1 MICSFPALA
10 DANSKILV
18 LGTMPG
24 VQSLQKQQYY
34 AHPQNAFWK
43 ILFSLFDE
51 LPVPSEFELRKK
63 LLIENGI
70 ALWDVLESCHR
81 EGSLDSNIKNGIP
94 NKIRELLAAYPN
106 IKAVVFNGK
115 ESHRLFVKTFGDSI
129 SLPQIVM
136 PSTSP
141 ANTMKFET
149 KLESWSVIKKYLDRD
164 SRIKV
169 I

>member
-1 MICSFPALA
+1 MINSFPALA
-10 DANSKILV
+10 DENSKILV

-24 VQSLQKQQYY
+24 VQSIEKQQYY

-43 ILFSLFDE
+43 ILFTLFDE
-51 LPVPSEFELRKK
+51 LPVPPEFELRKK

-106 IKAVVFNGK
+106 IKTVVFNGK

-129 SLPQIVM
+129 VLPQIVM

-149 KLESWSVIKKYLDRD
+149 KLESWSIIKKYLAAD
-164 SRIKV
+164 
-169 I
+169 